1 MTLLRRF
8 LLAFIFFILS
18 ALLPTITFAAD
29 VCRGYQNGS
38 NKLEEGIC
46 YFSLDVSSIT
56 PTPGVPIV
64 DYTTDKGINA
74 ASTDQI
80 KETCS
85 QMTAADYHKTS
96 AYHAISDS
104 TLHCAPVWLGQS
116 YKCCAPDT
124 QKQLGPPPPCDLDP
138 KTNNCKNVS
147 TGLGNISVDPASIV
161 GSLFSIFL
169 GLSGG
174 IAIILIMITGYR
186 IIFSRNDPEKL
197 KGAREMLTSAIIGL
211 LFIIFSITILRII
224 GVDILHIPGLSK

>member
-1 MTLLRRF
+1 MILFRRF
-8 LLAFIFFILS
+8 LLAFLFFLLS
-18 ALLPTITFAAD
+18 VLIPSTTFAAD
-29 VCRGYQNGS
+29 ICRGFKAGS

-46 YFSLDVSSIT
+46 FYSLDPKLIT
-56 PTPGVPIV
+56 PTPGITPV
-64 DYTTDKGINA
+64 DYTTEKGNQA

-80 KETCS
+80 KETC
-85 QMTAADYHKTS
+85 AAIADATHRP
-96 AYHAISDS
+96 AMHGISDD
-104 TLHCAPVWLGQS
+104 TLHCAPIPLGQS
-116 YKCCAPDT
+116 YKCCARDD
-124 QKQLGPPPPCDLDP
+124 QSQLGPPPPCKLDP
-138 KTNNCKNVS
+138 KSNNCAQVS

-174 IAIILIMITGYR
+174 IAIILIMLSGYL